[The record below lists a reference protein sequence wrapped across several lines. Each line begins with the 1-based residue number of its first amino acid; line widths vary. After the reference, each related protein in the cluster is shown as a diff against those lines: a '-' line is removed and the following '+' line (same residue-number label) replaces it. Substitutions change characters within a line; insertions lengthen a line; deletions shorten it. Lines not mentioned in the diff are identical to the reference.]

1 MSKRAELAVIAAAA
15 RQHLELERAAGLD
28 GVPIAP
34 GRITRRRSDLRARRA
49 AARAAAQPAAAPTP
63 QQPAPAAQGVVP
75 PPPRKSPAAA
85 QLPFPAAPAAAL
97 SGRAAQLEALRKE
110 MRAEC
115 RCPLAHNKLVFAD
128 GNPDAD
134 LMFIGEAP
142 GEQEDLQGLPFVGP
156 AGQLLTKII
165 DAMGLRR
172 SEVYISNIC
181 KFRPPNN
188 RLPTPDEVAA
198 CLPYLKRQIEIIQPK
213 IIVALGNLST
223 HTLLQTTEGITRL
236 RGRFVDFAPGI
247 QLMPTFHPSYLLRD
261 PRRKVEVWQD
271 MKTIHT
277 RMREMGLKIGELK
290 TGKA

>member
-28 GVPIAP
+28 GVPVAASRIAQ
-34 GRITRRRSDLRARRA
+34 RRSDLRARRA
-49 AARAAAQPAAAPTP
+49 AARATAQTASA
-63 QQPAPAAQGVVP
+63 PAPQTTVT
-75 PPPRKSPAAA
+75 PPPRKPAAAA
-85 QLPFPAAPAAAL
+85 QLPFPTAPAAAL

-128 GNPDAD
+128 GSPDAD
-134 LMFIGEAP
+134 LMFVGEAP

-223 HTLLQTTEGITRL
+223 HTLLQTTEGITKL

-247 QLMPTFHPSYLLRD
+247 QLMPTFHLSYLLRD

-271 MKTIHT
+271 MKTIHA
-277 RMREMGLKIGELK
+277 RMRELGVKIGDLK
-290 TGKA
+290 TGKS